1 MRAMR
6 ARARDSV
13 PRPVSEVARGPGG
26 HWLAGCSGNPKGRLR
41 SEHDLP
47 ELCREHT
54 KEAVER
60 LIQIMRADDDGRA
73 LGAIQILLDRG
84 WGKPLQRLVDETAP
98 ESLSML
104 HLIAARRVSELL
116 QAQFEAQTTNPNGPA
131 TTPERLTI
139 DWNEPALE

>member
-1 MRAMR
+1 MLAMR

-84 WGKPLQRLVDETAP
+84 WGKPLQRLVDESPA

-104 HLIAARRVSELL
+104 HLVAARRASELL
-116 QAQFEAQTTNPNGPA
+116 QAQFEGAQANNPNGPSGA
-131 TTPERLTI
+131 ERLAI
-139 DWNEPALE
+139 DFSQPALE